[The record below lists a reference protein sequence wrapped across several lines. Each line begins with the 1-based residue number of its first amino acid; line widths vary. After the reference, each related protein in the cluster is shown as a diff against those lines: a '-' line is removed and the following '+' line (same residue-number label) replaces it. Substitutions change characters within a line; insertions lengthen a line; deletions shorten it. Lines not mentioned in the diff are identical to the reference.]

1 MRSWLLLPFVTLAAP
16 GCSDGEEGDGPGPQ
30 TVTLIAGETTLDID
44 TGRGSVELRR
54 GDVAILTLPADA
66 FVLGSVAEV
75 DDSANYDPAP
85 MMNHDPAANEPEGLA
100 WHPGSRLFVQ
110 QSTATS
116 VTLRVAHTG
125 GFESEAVFA
134 VAADDRIRAELRP
147 LAAERLAYLGLSAQV
162 GADEAFYGLGEYFD
176 SVNHRGK
183 VRAMQLEA
191 TGALEST
198 NNEAHV
204 PIPFVTGTRGFGLF
218 VENPYPAAFDVA
230 KAEPDRVLA
239 TFGTGLASSEGLVF
253 HLFAAAHPLDV
264 TRHYYA
270 VTGQPRLPARWGLGP
285 LVWRDENDDQAQV
298 EADLAAI
305 RSLDLATSA
314 IWIDR
319 PYATGVNTFDFD
331 AKKFPDAKG
340 MVAKARAL
348 GFRVS
353 LWHTPYL
360 DEKDP
365 STQSL
370 RDEAKAKGYYPEQS
384 GILLNKWGKP
394 IDLTNPAAFAWWQS
408 WIQKYVDMGIE
419 GFKLDYGEDVVP
431 GIFGARNVWR
441 FADGSDERTMH
452 ARFPLF
458 YHSAYAELLEDE
470 GQFLLCRAGTYGD
483 QKNVSVIWP
492 GDLDASFAKHGEQ
505 ITVDGKK
512 AGAVGGLPAALIAG
526 LSLGPS
532 GFPFFGSDT
541 GGYRH
546 SPPDKEL
553 FTRWFQI
560 TALSPVMQIGTS
572 TNDVAWEPTA
582 ENGFDQEML
591 GWYRTYTRLHL
602 RLFPYIWTYAQ
613 RLKID
618 GRPIQRALG
627 LAHPELGEHPD
638 DTFLLGD
645 SLLVAPVVLRGKTTR
660 DVMLPE
666 GEWVDWWTGK
676 AFTGGKTV
684 SVAAPL
690 DALPLFLRQG
700 GIVPLLRPTIDTLS
714 PTTDASVDSYATTP
728 GVLWVRIAP
737 GPASKFTLFDG
748 AEIEQE
754 DQGAT
759 LSLAKTDGSELK
771 HGVVFEQVGVA
782 KAPSAVTEGGQP
794 LTNAGSLAAL
804 EAAASGWAFE
814 QGVLLIKVPSGPRT
828 VIVKY

>member
-1 MRSWLLLPFVTLAAP
+1 MRSPLLLTFVLLATL
-16 GCSDGEEGDGPGPQ
+16 GCSDGEERGGPAPQ
-30 TVTLIAGETTLDID
+30 TVTLTAGDTTLDID
-44 TGRGSVELRR
+44 TGRGSIELRR
-54 GDVAILTLPADA
+54 GDLTVLTLPADA

-75 DDSANYDPAP
+75 DDSASYDPAP
-85 MMNHDPAANEPEGLA
+85 LMNQDPAANEPEGLA
-100 WHPGSRLFVQ
+100 WHRGSRLSVT
-110 QSTATS
+110 QSTETS
-116 VTLRVAHTG
+116 VTLRVRHSG
-125 GFESEAVFA
+125 GFESEVELS
-134 VAADDRIRAELRP
+134 VAADDRFRATLRP
-147 LAAERLAYLGLSAQV
+147 LDADRLAYLGLSAKV

-230 KAEPDRVLA
+230 KADPARVAA
-239 TFGTGLASSEGLVF
+239 TFGTGLASAEGLTF
-253 HLFAAAHPLDV
+253 HLFSAGHPLDV
-264 TRHYYA
+264 TRHYYG
-270 VTGQPRLPARWGLGP
+270 VTGFPRLPARWGLGP
-285 LVWRDENDDQAQV
+285 LVWRDENDDQAEV
-298 EADLAAI
+298 EADLSAM
-305 RSLDLATSA
+305 RTLDLATSA

-331 AKKFPDAKG
+331 PKKFTDAPA
-340 MVAKARAL
+340 MIAKAHAL
-348 GFRVS
+348 GFRMA

-370 RDEAKAKGYYPEQS
+370 RDEATAKGYYPKQT

-394 IDLTNPAAFAWWQS
+394 IDLTHPEAFAWWQS
-408 WIQKYVDMGIE
+408 WIQKYVDLGIE

-431 GIFGARNVWR
+431 GIFGARNVWK

-470 GQFLLCRAGTYGD
+470 GHFLLCRGGTYGD

-546 SPPDKEL
+546 SPPNKEL
-553 FTRWFQI
+553 FTRWFQV

-582 ENGFDQEML
+582 ENGFDAEML
-591 GWYRTYTRLHL
+591 DWYRSYTRLHL
-602 RLFPYIWTYAQ
+602 RLFPYIWTYAK
-613 RLKID
+613 RLKVD

-645 SLLVAPVVLRGKTTR
+645 VLLVAPVVEQGKTSR
-660 DVMLPE
+660 DVLLPE
-666 GEWVDWWTGK
+666 GEWLDWWTGK
-676 AFTGGKTV
+676 AFTGGKYVT
-684 SVAAPL
+684 VAAPL
-690 DALPLFLRQG
+690 GTLPLFVKRG

-714 PTTDASVDSYATTP
+714 PTTDPSVDSYATTP
-728 GVLWVRIAP
+728 GVLWARIAP
-737 GPASKFTLFDG
+737 GPDSTFELFDG
-748 AEIEQE
+748 TKLEQE
-754 DQGAT
+754 ELGSS
-759 LSLAKTDGSELK
+759 LRLAKQDGSELE
-771 HGVVFEQVGVA
+771 HGVVFERIGMA
-782 KAPSAVTEGGQP
+782 KAPSEVTEGGQP
-794 LTNAGSLAAL
+794 LENAGTLAAL
-804 EAAASGWAFE
+804 EAKASGWAFE
-814 QGVLLIKVPSGPRT
+814 QGVLLIKVQSGPRS